1 MPTWVAIVIL
11 AAYASLLVELTIIRV
26 PSVASSLNI
35 WMRSEALVA
44 AYSESYRRIFWLAQ
58 PWKLVLLGIPLLVVY
73 GVYIYPLLTIAVGP
87 NLLGDYLF
95 TPTAIAEGCG
105 VVLIIVGRFLALA
118 TALDLRRHGPH
129 DGGRVHLRTSG
140 VFRLSRNPGLVGMY
154 VFCAG
159 LWLTMPSA
167 SLLAGILVYGAYMDL
182 KVRMEEDFL
191 RNTLGAPYV
200 AYQLRTGRYIA

>member
-11 AAYASLLVELTIIRV
+11 AAYASLLVELTILRV

-35 WMRSEALVA
+35 WMRSEELVA
-44 AYSESYRRIFWLAQ
+44 AYSESYRRLFRLAQ
-58 PWKLVLLGIPLLVVY
+58 PWKLVLLGIPLLIVY
-73 GVYIYPLLTIAVGP
+73 GVYIYPLLTIAAGP

-95 TPTAIAEGCG
+95 TPTAIAEGSG
-105 VVLIIVGRFLALA
+105 VVLIIVGRFLAVA
-118 TALDLRRHGPH
+118 TALELRRHGSH

-140 VFRLSRNPGLVGMY
+140 VFNLSRNPGLVGMY
-154 VFCAG
+154 VFCG
-159 LWLTMPSA
+159 GVWLTMPSA
-167 SLLAGILVYGAYMDL
+167 SLLAGILVYSAYMDL